1 MYYFLVQ
8 TSSQIWFISLVD
20 DCQFPIPPRKIGK
33 NKKIKITLLDKI
45 WGNKK
50 KAKKKKK
57 TTLPLRQ
64 IQCLIKLNLN
74 LLITTTL
81 VVLQGRPMSAKC

>member
-8 TSSQIWFISLVD
+8 TSSQIWFIPLVD

-33 NKKIKITLLDKI
+33 
-45 WGNKK
+45 
-50 KAKKKKK
+50 KKKK
-57 TTLPLRQ
+57 TILPLRQ

>member
-1 MYYFLVQ
+1 ME
-8 TSSQIWFISLVD
+8 
-20 DCQFPIPPRKIGK
+20 
-33 NKKIKITLLDKI
+33 
-45 WGNKK
+45 KK
-50 KAKKKKK
+50 KEPYLTKFGGTKKKKKKKKKKK